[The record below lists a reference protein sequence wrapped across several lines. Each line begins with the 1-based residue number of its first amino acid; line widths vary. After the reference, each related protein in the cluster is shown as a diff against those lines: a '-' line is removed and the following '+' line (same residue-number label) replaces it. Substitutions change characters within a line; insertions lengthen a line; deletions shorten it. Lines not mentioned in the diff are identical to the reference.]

1 MIIQRAWEADNITH
15 ADLKPAYSAF
25 LKDWKPN
32 WWNQILDFI
41 SPDRGWQELQKNSSR
56 ETESA
61 WKAERAVDYYT
72 ALIFLREAQARIC
85 ENKRYPASW
94 LRFVEA
100 AIRSPAINSRPA
112 LLSKEMARLALLE
125 GHTENALKCIQE
137 TWELISG
144 WGPNMS
150 GVYSIERDVA
160 LTLGKIPE
168 AGDRVNVASERLLK
182 RAKILCDNLD
192 SYEQLLQ
199 LPLLAEGLQSLG
211 KTERAKELWQKSAKL
226 CGENQNPESQ
236 SIGLTRLWMSF
247 ARANI
252 WPEKETEAL
261 LLKIEK
267 KLPEAYS
274 KVHF

>member
-1 MIIQRAWEADNITH
+1 
-15 ADLKPAYSAF
+15 
-25 LKDWKPN
+25 
-32 WWNQILDFI
+32 
-41 SPDRGWQELQKNSSR
+41 
-56 ETESA
+56 
-61 WKAERAVDYYT
+61 
-72 ALIFLREAQARIC
+72 
-85 ENKRYPASW
+85 
-94 LRFVEA
+94 
-100 AIRSPAINSRPA
+100 
-112 LLSKEMARLALLE
+112 
-125 GHTENALKCIQE
+125 
-137 TWELISG
+137 
-144 WGPNMS
+144 MS
-150 GVYSIERDVA
+150 GVYAIERDVA

-211 KTERAKELWQKSAKL
+211 KAERAKELWQKSAKL

-252 WPEKETEAL
+252 WPDKETEAL

-267 KLPEAYS
+267 QLPEAYS